1 MILFILF
8 ILLYFYIN
16 KEMKHLKEL
25 NPLIYLKEY
34 QEEKKQWR
42 RVNY

>member
-1 MILFILF
+1 MILF

-16 KEMKHLKEL
+16 KEIKYLKEL

-34 QEEKKQWR
+34 QEGKKQWR